1 MHLYGYFVLLI
12 IVLVFIALLPL
23 FSGIGTFKLA
33 KPSSSASKP
42 STTGKYGKREYIKKK
57 LNHTNVLKF
66 DLKDRDDSLGDDR
79 AHASSA
85 SRKFEIDSK
94 TGLKRRVIGQYNK
107 DPNDFDF
114 DINDLI
120 NEDELEERREEE
132 EKLKKYDGKKNEAYE
147 GFV

>member
-12 IVLVFIALLPL
+12 AVVLFIALLPL
-23 FSGIGTFKLA
+23 FSGIGKFKLT
-33 KPSSSASKP
+33 KPSSSVKAQSP
-42 STTGKYGKREYIKKK
+42 TGKLGKREYLKSK

-66 DLKDRDDSLGDDR
+66 DLNGEKDGSGDDSTGV
-79 AHASSA
+79 SSDL
-85 SRKFEIDSK
+85 RKFEVDSK
-94 TGLKRRVIGQYNK
+94 TGLKRRVIGQYNQ

-120 NEDELEERREEE
+120 VEDELDEQREEE
-132 EKLKKYDGKKNEAYE
+132 KKLKKYNGKKNQAYE